1 MWEGERGV
9 DSKSG
14 NMHETDFG
22 SQASEKRKVEFLFAK
37 NSENGLWQG
46 GIVAAFARPF
56 LLPGKPERNS
66 DDILN
71 FLCPLQSG
79 GEEKGKE

>member
-22 SQASEKRKVEFLFAK
+22 SQASEKRRVEFLFAED
-37 NSENGLWQG
+37 SENGLRQG
-46 GIVAAFARPF
+46 G
-56 LLPGKPERNS
+56 
-66 DDILN
+66 
-71 FLCPLQSG
+71 
-79 GEEKGKE
+79 

>member
-1 MWEGERGV
+1 MWEGEQSV
-9 DSKSG
+9 DSEPG
-14 NMHETDFG
+14 NMHKTDFD

-56 LLPGKPERNS
+56 LLPGKPE
-66 DDILN
+66 
-71 FLCPLQSG
+71 
-79 GEEKGKE
+79 

>member
-22 SQASEKRKVEFLFAK
+22 SQASEKRRVEFLFAED
-37 NSENGLWQG
+37 SENGLWQG
-46 GIVAAFARPF
+46 GQNVLAAFARLF
-56 LLPGKPERNS
+56 LLPQAKIKG
-66 DDILN
+66 
-71 FLCPLQSG
+71 FLQKNLRAAMTHYL
-79 GEEKGKE
+79 